1 MQTRDHILIGIFL
14 AVIGTPLCVQLTGSV
29 AGGADNEKRALAA
42 LPSRPST
49 WAEARAFPEK
59 FATYYGDRF
68 GLRPS
73 LIRLH
78 ALATYRLAG
87 ASPTDKVILGKEGWL
102 YYADDYSLE
111 DYRSA
116 TPFRQE
122 ELERWRTILQERH
135 DWLERRGTKLVTVLA
150 CDKYVIYPEYLPGG
164 FRRTDRLYRVDE
176 LADDLRQHTQ
186 LNVVPLHGPLITAKN
201 DARLYH
207 RTDTHWN
214 DQGAYIG
221 YREILKAA
229 GIEPLPPTAFT
240 PVEVTTP
247 GWDLARMMGL
257 SDVVSEQDCRLD
269 PMAKRQARIVEQD
282 RPDAQWNQGRVVL
295 ERDDPSLPT
304 AVIFRDSFGSALVP
318 FLAEHFRRSVF
329 LWQYDVDTKV
339 IEQEN
344 PTVVIWLMTSRRLQW
359 YIPTNPPLPADA
371 TDVPPRP
378 LEGKMQ

>member
-1 MQTRDHILIGIFL
+1 MPTRHHILPVIFL
-14 AVIGTPLCVQLTGSV
+14 AVIGTPLCVQLTGRV

-42 LPSRPST
+42 LPARPAT
-49 WAEARAFPEK
+49 WTDARAFPKK
-59 FATYYGDRF
+59 FATYYGDHF

-116 TPFRQE
+116 TPFRPE
-122 ELERWRTILQERH
+122 ELERWQTILQERH
-135 DWLERRGTKLVTVLA
+135 DWLARRGTKLVTVLA
-150 CDKYVIYPEYLPGG
+150 CDKYVIYPEYLPDGL
-164 FRRTDRLYRVDE
+164 RRANQPYRVDV
-176 LADDLRQHTQ
+176 LADYLRQHTQ
-186 LNVVPLHGPLITAKN
+186 LNVVALHDPLIAAKN
-201 DARLYH
+201 AARLYH

-214 DQGAYIG
+214 DRGAYIG
-221 YREILKAA
+221 YREILQAA

-240 PVEVTTP
+240 PGEATTP

-257 SDVVSEQDCRLD
+257 DDVISEEDCRLD
-269 PMAKRQARIVEQD
+269 PRTKRQARIVEQD

-329 LWQYDVDTKV
+329 LWQYDLDTEV

-344 PTVVIWLMTSRRLQW
+344 PSVVIWLMTSRRLQW
-359 YIPTNPPLPADA
+359 YIPTNPPFPDKS
-371 TDVPPRP
+371 TEVRR
-378 LEGKMQ
+378 